1 MVRPMARGGMGELFL
16 AASGERGFE
25 KPSDDVGRRG
35 ATTRPR
41 TRFCRQDRRQAIE
54 KLPHPRREHLLEP
67 RERIREVALKWCS
80 GDCFEQVAAQVE
92 RAEFRQRESRFEAVE
107 RLAVDSPVHAAVVVA
122 LVVERKSGLLERGKI
137 AADGTRRDLEL
148 RREGVNRGTVP

>member
-1 MVRPMARGGMGELFL
+1 MTGLL
-16 AASGERGFE
+16 ASVATLEE
-25 KPSDDVGRRG
+25 AEQAVAWDADIVDLKDPAKG
-35 ATTRPR
+35 ALGAWSEAGLR
-41 TRFCRQDRRQAIE
+41 
-54 KLPHPRREHLLEP
+54 
-67 RERIREVALKWCS
+67 
-80 GDCFEQVAAQVE
+80 
-92 RAEFRQRESRFEAVE
+92 EAVE